1 MIPFL
6 VTVPIAA
13 VAVTAVIMMRT
24 LKGVAVSLNVLLAS
38 VIAHTVEAH
47 VELVCLFLFSLPI
60 FLYTFKSEVIAVIW
74 P

>member
-1 MIPFL
+1 LIPFL

-47 VELVCLFLFSLPI
+47 VKLVCLFLFFLPY
-60 FLYTFKSEVIAVIW
+60 FYTPW
-74 P
+74 